1 MFNILVFCA
10 DGLQAPNS
18 YHYET
23 GKTQNVPKMIYG
35 KNGQFQPQQPQQQH
49 QYQQQPNQRGV
60 VYECFMDLDSCS
72 EIIIF

>member
-1 MFNILVFCA
+1 MLKTFPIISKYFCSK

-35 KNGQFQPQQPQQQH
+35 KNGQFQPQQQQPQQH
-49 QYQQQPNQRGV
+49 QQQQNQRGHSNM
-60 VYECFMDLDSCS
+60 FQN
-72 EIIIF
+72 